1 MKRRFAAGI
10 GIAGMLVGLLWAQ
23 DIVFYDDFESGDT
36 TGWWAPARVGETGQV
51 SCYDSDGNV
60 VACDGTGQNG
70 DFEGGVAWPSPRFV
84 DNGDGT
90 VTDNLTGLIWLRD
103 ASCAALAQTDT
114 DGKGDWSEALTA
126 AALLASGTCGLN
138 DGSTAGDWRL
148 PTLFELQSLLD
159 MEYDNPAL
167 SDADGTDQWTEGD
180 VFSGVESQ
188 EYWSSTTFVRTP
200 WNGWTVDLALG
211 YSTDISKNIR
221 HQVWP
226 VRRGL

>member
-1 MKRRFAAGI
+1 
-10 GIAGMLVGLLWAQ
+10 
-23 DIVFYDDFESGDT
+23 
-36 TGWWAPARVGETGQV
+36 
-51 SCYDSDGNV
+51 
-60 VACDGTGQNG
+60 
-70 DFEGGVAWPSPRFV
+70 
-84 DNGDGT
+84 
-90 VTDNLTGLIWLRD
+90 
-103 ASCAALAQTDT
+103 
-114 DGKGDWSEALTA
+114 
-126 AALLASGTCGLN
+126 
-138 DGSTAGDWRL
+138 
-148 PTLFELQSLLD
+148 